1 MDIASARDAGKA
13 AVEVL
18 AELIPEAKHV
28 ALEGIEFDG
37 SIRTW
42 KVIVGYMLDS
52 DIPQAALAALGSMRD
67 RRTYKMLVLDEA
79 TLELQK
85 MEPYFIGA

>member
-18 AELIPEAKHV
+18 AELIPEAKHA

-37 SIRTW
+37 STRTW

-52 DIPQAALAALGSMRD
+52 DIPQTALATLGSMRD

-85 MEPYFIGA
+85 MEPYSIGA